1 MSTGSSI
8 VTNAPTD
15 LAAIAAKAPSRSVG
29 SRTANS
35 ESSTL
40 SDWAVSFMAAR
51 YGLSKGFSGLIRAPA
66 CAKSGTTSFSSS
78 RRFASSS
85 GPRPGEALYET
96 SSDRVASLRD
106 DDRNC
111 RRRLLGGQNA
121 GPMRDNDIGFQI
133 GQLGGQLR
141 KRKLVVCAFEAS
153 LLDDDVLALDVA
165 ERGKSLS

>member
-15 LAAIAAKAPSRSVG
+15 LASIAAKAPSRSVG

-35 ESSTL
+35 ESSSL

-66 CAKSGTTSFSSS
+66 CAKSGTPPFSTS
-78 RRFASSS
+78 RGFA
-85 GPRPGEALYET
+85 
-96 SSDRVASLRD
+96 AS
-106 DDRNC
+106 
-111 RRRLLGGQNA
+111 A